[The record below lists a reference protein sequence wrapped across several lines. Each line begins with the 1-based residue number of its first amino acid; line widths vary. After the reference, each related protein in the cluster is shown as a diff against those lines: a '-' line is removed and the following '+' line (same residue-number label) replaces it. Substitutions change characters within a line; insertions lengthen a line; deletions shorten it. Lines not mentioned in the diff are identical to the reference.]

1 MPDLLQRGSD
11 WLEDQRTKHATKL
24 VTYQR
29 GVVGDGPSVQVQ
41 ATIGKTAFDVDNGAG
56 ALLRVESRD
65 YLVLAVDLVLEG
77 EQTPP
82 KQGDTIRESMGQTVM
97 VYEVMAPGSAPH
109 FRFSDPYRK
118 TLRIHT
124 KFVSQ
129 EPL

>member
-41 ATIGKTAFDVDNGAG
+41 ATIGRTTFDVDNGTG

-65 YLVLAVDLVLEG
+65 YLVLTADLVLNG

-97 VYEVMAPGSAPH
+97 VYEVMAPGGAPH

-129 EPL
+129 ETQ

>member
-11 WLEDQRTKHATKL
+11 WLEDQRTQHATRL

-65 YLVLAVDLVLEG
+65 YLVLTADLVLNG

-82 KQGDTIRESMGQTVM
+82 KQGDTIRESAGGMVM
-97 VYEVMAPGSAPH
+97 VYEVMAPGGAPH